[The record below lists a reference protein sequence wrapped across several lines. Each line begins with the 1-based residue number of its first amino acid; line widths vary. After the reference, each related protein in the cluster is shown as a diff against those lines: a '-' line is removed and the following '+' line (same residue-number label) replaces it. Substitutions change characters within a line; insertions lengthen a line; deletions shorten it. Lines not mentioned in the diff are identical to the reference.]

1 MPENKVV
8 SHEQWL
14 KAHVELL
21 AAEKEFTTNVMH

>member
-14 KAHVELL
+14 KARVVL